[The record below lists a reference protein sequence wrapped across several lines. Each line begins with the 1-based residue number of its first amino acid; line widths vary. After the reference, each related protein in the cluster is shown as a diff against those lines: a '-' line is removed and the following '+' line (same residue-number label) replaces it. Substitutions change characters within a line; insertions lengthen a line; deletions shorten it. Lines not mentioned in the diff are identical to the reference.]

1 LYRTYPWDIDVQYP
15 LGRPGTGSKAFDLPP
30 GRTERSWEG
39 SPSISGTILGL
50 GGHLHDYG
58 VRLALRDVTT
68 GELLWSGAP
77 TTDRAGRVTSFPLA
91 RFYKWYRL
99 GLHVVST
106 HRYRLTAI
114 YDNPTGHVIR
124 DGGMGAVA
132 GLFVPDRG
140 AVWPEVDTTDTVYQR
155 DLAATI
161 RSGTSDMMAD
171 MMLGHHADP

>member
-1 LYRTYPWDIDVQYP
+1 
-15 LGRPGTGSKAFDLPP
+15 
-30 GRTERSWEG
+30 E
-39 SPSISGTILGL
+39 
-50 GGHLHDYG
+50 
-58 VRLALRDVTT
+58 LRDVTT

-106 HRYRLTAI
+106 HRYRVTAI

-140 AVWPEVDTTDTVYQR
+140 AVWPGTGGALSAPAKQSSTSTAARSSPPTTSSRSSRSPPAVGAWCPGPSEPASYP
-155 DLAATI
+155 
-161 RSGTSDMMAD
+161 RSGAPTTPCARAAASGPRCWAVPA
-171 MMLGHHADP
+171 GSSA